1 MLITWI
7 PEIAT
12 VREKMIYASTKA
24 TLKSQFGSGQIKE
37 ELLGTDPGDISMKGY
52 KRQKQNQAAPA
63 PLTQAE
69 EELAFVK
76 KTETNAN
83 ISIDSKQ
90 QTLGGVSFPLSEA
103 AARAIIEMKQKLHN
117 YVQLSIG

>member
-52 KRQKQNQAAPA
+52 NRQKQNQAAPA

>member
-83 ISIDSKQ
+83 ISIDSKH

-103 AARAIIEMKQKLHN
+103 AARAIIEMKQKMHH

>member
-12 VREKMIYASTKA
+12 VRDKMIYASTKA

>member
-1 MLITWI
+1 
-7 PEIAT
+7 
-12 VREKMIYASTKA
+12 MIYASTKA

>member
-12 VREKMIYASTKA
+12 VREKLIYASTKA